1 MRKSKLYNCLPIAL
15 LLLSACNDETEAD
28 LSWLTSPEEKMELTA
43 SAEEIELDRNKPND
57 VVLTFNWT
65 PAREMSEDY
74 IISYVT
80 KLDVEGHNF
89 ETCIRTEE
97 SLNTFTKGY
106 TTEELQRLL
115 TEKWGQDASKIVP
128 LQFRVIA
135 KWDGGDRYAKPE
147 VRDVTVNVRPY
158 RPLVFEADKI
168 LIQGSSTDGNDEQMS
183 KLLEN
188 EYQYAFCG
196 DLKTGDIQIALQKDG
211 GVSYI
216 QLADGVENWIDGEE
230 VAVQLS
236 DVPESLPLGKDGEYR
251 VVLDTEKKTMK
262 IFSPDKKLLPL
273 EVDWA
278 NNIQVMEHTVITNL
292 WLHGLINNW
301 GTAIDGE
308 FKPSLADPQILVS
321 KKSNLGGQRMKFIVD
336 PSSPNS
342 TSQTSCPNN
351 AWAFSPKVPENEL
364 DNTNFKQYVT
374 LNKGVW
380 TEMSGSALR
389 QQRNSEFT
397 LPASV
402 SIIVLDLRNN
412 KIFVN

>member
-1 MRKSKLYNCLPIAL
+1 MRKNKLYNCLPIAL

-65 PAREMSEDY
+65 PAREMPEDY
-74 IISYVT
+74 VISYVT

-89 ETCIRTEE
+89 ETCIRTDE
-97 SLNTFTKGY
+97 SINTFSKEY

-115 TEKWGQDASKIVP
+115 TEKWGQDASKVVP

-135 KWDGGDRYAKPE
+135 KWDGGTRYAKPE

-168 LIQGSSTDGNDEQMS
+168 LIQGSSTDGDDEQMS

-236 DVPESLPLGKDGEYR
+236 DVPESLTLGKDGEYR

-273 EVDWA
+273 EVDWL
-278 NNIQVMEHTVITNL
+278 NGDKVNEHTVITNL
-292 WLHGLINNW
+292 WLHGDINNW
-301 GTAIDGE
+301 KTAVDGE
-308 FKPSLADPQILVS
+308 FTPSLADPQILVS
-321 KKSNLGGQRMKFIVD
+321 KKSTIGGQNMKFIVN
-336 PSSPNS
+336 PSSS
-342 TSQTSCPNN
+342 HSEKLFPNN
-351 AWAFSPKVPENEL
+351 AWAFSPKVPDDKVN
-364 DNTNFKQYVT
+364 DDSFKQTLT

-380 TEMSGSALR
+380 TEMGSGTSR
-389 QQRNSEFT
+389 PQRNSQFK
-397 LPASV
+397 LPGN
-402 SIIVLDLRNN
+402 IKLIVLDLRNN